1 VRLNKEE
8 NMGTITNTEVR
19 DSGTVTTTHEFK
31 DVDLWSAFWGS
42 GFESDP
48 VTRNYLMTLD
58 FIEGDWETLGVAEVG
73 YVDEEDPNEGDDE
86 DAWLTKRLNIE
97 DITTALSKAMNEG
110 YHHVPCGGKI
120 TADFDDWDA
129 CISDIILQLALYGKE
144 VWA

>member
-1 VRLNKEE
+1 
-8 NMGTITNTEVR
+8 MGTITNTEVR

-48 VTRNYLMTLD
+48 VTRNYLMSLD
-58 FIEGDWETLGVAEVG
+58 FIEGDWETLGVAEVD
-73 YVDEEDPNEGDDE
+73 YVSEDDDTEGEDE
-86 DAWLTKRLNIE
+86 DKWLTKRLNVE
-97 DITTALSKAMNEG
+97 DITNALAIAMKG
-110 YHHVPCGGKI
+110 YRHVPCGGDI
-120 TADFDDWDA
+120 TPEFDNWDA